1 MAEKLTEPQL
11 SHPANEKLLQQATL
25 IGEERTTLEERLR
38 RLESN
43 RNGVSAAVFEKVRG
57 DYVQKLE
64 ENKKRFEAIR
74 GNLDQELVAL
84 TEKKL
89 LVEENKKGHT
99 ETLEEAK
106 LRQSLGE
113 FGVEESE
120 KVSKAEGEEVKR
132 LDAALQKL
140 GADLGRFEQ
149 LLKKRPVT
157 PAPSKA
163 PEKPTATGS
172 APSIATDR
180 QKPVD
185 LESTSR
191 VKLEAKKPAQLV
203 VTESGKPA
211 QTVTLD
217 RTITIGRS
225 PANELVLAEAKVSR
239 QHAQIQVLGD
249 KYVLLDLESSN
260 GTFIGDKKITEHLLS
275 PGDEIRIGKTTL
287 VFKV

>member
-1 MAEKLTEPQL
+1 MKRIATRNATRITIFVVLGQKM
-11 SHPANEKLLQQATL
+11 SSPAIAC
-25 IGEERTTLEERLR
+25 
-38 RLESN
+38 
-43 RNGVSAAVFEKVRG
+43 AVTSG
-57 DYVQKLE
+57 
-64 ENKKRFEAIR
+64 
-74 GNLDQELVAL
+74 
-84 TEKKL
+84 T
-89 LVEENKKGHT
+89 
-99 ETLEEAK
+99 
-106 LRQSLGE
+106 
-113 FGVEESE
+113 
-120 KVSKAEGEEVKR
+120 
-132 LDAALQKL
+132 
-140 GADLGRFEQ
+140 
-149 LLKKRPVT
+149 
-157 PAPSKA
+157 APSKA

-287 VFKV
+287 VFKQS